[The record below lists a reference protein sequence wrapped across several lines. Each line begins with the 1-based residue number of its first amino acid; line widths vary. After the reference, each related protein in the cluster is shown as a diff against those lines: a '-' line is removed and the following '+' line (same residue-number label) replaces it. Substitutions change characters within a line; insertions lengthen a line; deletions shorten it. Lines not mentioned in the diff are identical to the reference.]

1 MLLLL
6 LLLLSSNWARK
17 VDELM
22 VDMGQNKGE
31 GKGGKYLE
39 KGNIFF
45 AEEKKNGEGKI
56 HFLLWR
62 RKPRRKRI
70 EIFGEGKYIFC

>member
-6 LLLLSSNWARK
+6 LLSNWARK
-17 VDELM
+17 VGKLM

-31 GKGGKYLE
+31 GKGGKCLE
-39 KGNIFF
+39 KKNIFF

-56 HFLLWR
+56 HFLLRR
-62 RKPRRKRI
+62 RKQRRKRMK
-70 EIFGEGKYIFC
+70 IFGEGKYIFC